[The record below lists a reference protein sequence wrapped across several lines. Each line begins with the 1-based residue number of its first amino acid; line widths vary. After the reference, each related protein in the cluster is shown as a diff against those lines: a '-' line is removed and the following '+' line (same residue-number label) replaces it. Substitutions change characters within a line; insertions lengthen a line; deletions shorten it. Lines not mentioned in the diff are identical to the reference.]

1 MVKETNIKEA
11 VEEIKASDE
20 ESLQKVISDWFSRT
34 RTDGMRLGAKYISA
48 ATFGIIQ
55 KHTKKKNGAK
65 ASLRDYQR
73 MTEEIIKIV
82 SVQLKQ
88 QSTEQNDSETDTIKE
103 NNTNEETVNEQES
116 SI

>member
-1 MVKETNIKEA
+1 MAEINIKE
-11 VEEIKASDE
+11 VVKEIKESDE
-20 ESLQKVISDWFSRT
+20 ENLQKVIEDWFSRT

-73 MTEEIIKIV
+73 CIDKIIEIV

-88 QSTEQNDSETDTIKE
+88 EVTEQNDSETDTVKE
-103 NNTNEETVNEQES
+103 NNTNEEIADE
-116 SI
+116 